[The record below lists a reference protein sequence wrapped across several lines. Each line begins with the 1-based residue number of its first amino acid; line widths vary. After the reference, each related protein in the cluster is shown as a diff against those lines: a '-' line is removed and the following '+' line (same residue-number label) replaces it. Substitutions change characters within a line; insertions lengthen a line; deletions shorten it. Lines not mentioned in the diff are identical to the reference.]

1 MRKGFYEHLIA
12 FRRPLEIWEELV
24 LCAGDATFGLS
35 NTWCARL
42 AVFASWVAPL
52 ALVEPLPHGFG
63 RELPKLS
70 IQPWPVTVGH
80 AAGLPA
86 LAPTKDSRSAP
97 NPAWGTELEPIA
109 RWSASSP
116 WLLRLG
122 RLYREA
128 CPFTTPTVQG
138 GASQHHSAAAMSSG
152 TEQRH
157 WPPASS
163 GFFPERRRGLEEE
176 VRFAAPR
183 HILWVTNCAHSTVSS
198 SPTEPGSWSCPTDL
212 RTCRPWRAVLGSTGH
227 PYWLTSSPLSVRA
240 HTSRKRNPWVLLIDG
255 AVFTHP

>member
-183 HILWVTNCAHSTVSS
+183 HPMSHK
-198 SPTEPGSWSCPTDL
+198 L
-212 RTCRPWRAVLGSTGH
+212 RPQYC
-227 PYWLTSSPLSVRA
+227 
-240 HTSRKRNPWVLLIDG
+240 VLLTNWTGQLELSYWPKNLQTMTGRTGEHRPPILVDQ
-255 AVFTHP
+255 